1 MAVNFTGSLAI
12 SGSLTA
18 TSTITAQTLVVQT
31 ITSSISSIT
40 GSTNFGT
47 LAANTHTFTGSMSVS
62 GSGTFTGALSGTSA
76 TFSNGITA
84 NGVGLNPSL
93 KLTNTTAT
101 TGVDWHLYSLNNGN
115 FGLYNNTAGS
125 YALQIA
131 STGAAT
137 FSSDLTI
144 NGEILT
150 IGGTTYNAVINN
162 IASVR
167 INIDSANTRTGEV
180 FQIGHNQTTINSSNV
195 LFQVNDDGKVGIG
208 TTSPDGTLTIKGA
221 NDANLLSLQNSGGG
235 TSAKFQISENNGLYI
250 TSFEGTTG
258 RLISFST
265 LANGAESM
273 RINSSGYVGINSTS
287 PISQLSVK
295 GAGSSTGVTLT
306 LENGGG
312 IAALNDP
319 LGIIDFY
326 SNDPSAGASGVHGSL
341 SVRNEFNGNWDGTPS
356 RQNTYMNFSTAAS
369 GVVTEKLRIN
379 STGVVTIG
387 TTNTNPAENN
397 VKGVAWYQDG
407 RQFISSDNNEVMRI
421 NRKTS
426 DGVLV
431 FFHQDGTAEGNI
443 SVSGTTVSYNGG
455 HLSRYSQTE
464 IYQRIEGLL
473 KGTVMSN
480 LDKMAEWINP
490 KTGEPY
496 TNEQLNCMK
505 ISDIEGDINVAGV
518 FVNWDD
524 DDKEFTNDMNIAMT
538 GDMIIR
544 IAQNVVV
551 EKGQLLM
558 SAGDGTAKPQE
569 DDIVRSKT
577 IAKVTSNHI
586 TCVYEDGSYCVPC
599 VLMAC

>member
-1 MAVNFTGSLAI
+1 VTGSLST
-12 SGSLTA
+12 SGSFT
-18 TSTITAQTLVVQT
+18 TTGTITATTLVVQT

-40 GSTNFGT
+40 GSTNFGS

-76 TFSNGITA
+76 TFSGNVGIGNNVADTINSSSGLGNLVVGNGGGSSQGITIYT
-84 NGVGLNPSL
+84 NSSTYGGLNFADATSGGGAYAGYI
-93 KLTNTTAT
+93 KFDHTNDSM
-101 TGVDWHLYSLNNGN
+101 GFFIGN
-115 FGLYNNTAGS
+115 TQRLS
-125 YALQIA
+125 IA

-137 FSSDLTI
+137 FSSTAQ
-144 NGEILT
+144 
-150 IGGTTYNAVINN
+150 NA
-162 IASVR
+162 
-167 INIDSANTRTGEV
+167 
-180 FQIGHNQTTINSSNV
+180 FLINSTNT
-195 LFQVNDDGKVGIG
+195 DGPILQIQNSGNNLGLIGNAEGITNGGATNFAIRATNNLIFSTGGANPRMTITSGGNVGIG
-208 TTSPDGTLTIKGA
+208 TSVAA
-221 NDANLLSLQNSGGG
+221 NARFNVFMNDTDPTFGSKIQAVFGPSTYLDSDATNIFGGG
-235 TSAKFQISENNGLYI
+235 TSETQFTVGNTARPAMISLGGNINTGEGIGVINFFRSSNTDGYRSRVQIWTGLN
-250 TSFEGTTG
+250 TTG
-258 RLISFST
+258 TSNQHGGFLAIST
-265 LANGAESM
+265 ATDNATNPQERM
-273 RINSSGYVGINSTS
+273 RI
-287 PISQLSVK
+287 
-295 GAGSSTGVTLT
+295 
-306 LENGGG
+306 
-312 IAALNDP
+312 D
-319 LGIIDFY
+319 
-326 SNDPSAGASGVHGSL
+326 SAGIV
-341 SVRNEFNGNWDGTPS
+341 
-356 RQNTYMNFSTAAS
+356 M
-369 GVVTEKLRIN
+369 
-379 STGVVTIG
+379 IG

-464 IYQRIEGLL
+464 TYQRIEGLL

-480 LDKMAEWINP
+480 LDKMAEWIDP

-496 TNEQLNCMK
+496 ANEQLNCMK
-505 ISDIEGDINVAGV
+505 ISDVEGDVNVAGV

-524 DDKEFTNDMNIAMT
+524 DDKSFTSDMNIAMT